1 MDLTITNLTKKFDN
15 FTAVDNINVTMTTGV
30 YGLLGVN
37 GAGKTTLMRMLCTL
51 LRPTEGK
58 ITCNGKDILA
68 MDGDYKKNFRVFTTR
83 LWYLPRI
90 YRKRLSALY
99 FVNKGDKTDRRK
111 KTSKRIGC
119 KGWFAKS
126 IQ

>member
-51 LRPTEGK
+51 LRPTEERV
-58 ITCNGKDILA
+58 TCNGKI
-68 MDGDYKKNFRVFTTR
+68 FW
-83 LWYLPRI
+83 LWTEI
-90 YRKRLSALY
+90 IEK
-99 FVNKGDKTDRRK
+99 F
-111 KTSKRIGC
+111 
-119 KGWFAKS
+119 
-126 IQ
+126 

>member
-68 MDGDYKKNFRVFTTR
+68 MDGDYRKI
-83 LWYLPRI
+83 LGYLPQDFGF
-90 YRKRLSALY
+90 YPEY